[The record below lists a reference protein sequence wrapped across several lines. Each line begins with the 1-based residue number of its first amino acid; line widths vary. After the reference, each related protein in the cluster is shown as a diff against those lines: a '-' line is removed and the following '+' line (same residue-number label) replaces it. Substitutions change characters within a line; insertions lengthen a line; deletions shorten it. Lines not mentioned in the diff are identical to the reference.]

1 MAHLCRFLAMWPGSF
16 LLALGLLSSSCNPL
30 VVESEQEFYHLSN
43 GDSLRM
49 PKHLSETLF
58 TFSNRSKET
67 ISFWLVDS
75 GGHDFSSSRALL
87 EPIKEKNSSDAA
99 IAMALWKLVCES
111 GGHED
116 FTMTHA
122 LQDNTQP
129 LALMRYPGF
138 MCGEKA
144 GILAHL
150 AHSAGLPSRVV
161 GLKRHVVTEIF
172 HDAQWHMY
180 DADMNRIH
188 MNENGHVASV
198 HELHANPQLLDD
210 DFKVEHFSGA
220 YLSIFPYRSHF
231 GPSTPTPFDIDPG
244 VSLECSPVELKFDL
258 KSSDAL
264 SFKVMRR
271 SRWKRLFSRSVRQ
284 FDVEMTLLR
293 TIAINDMA
301 NPGSSDGCAQ
311 FTIPFHLQELG
322 LTLKSEQEKPVQV
335 TFKGCQTET
344 GIEKRSVVILAP
356 SERSAKLT
364 FDSFSGGEIF
374 YEWRLDATASS
385 ASEDSVQIEAR
396 YVLNGLICPL
406 ATEAPV
412 IFMISS
418 ATDSAVLPL
427 QLQIR

>member
-1 MAHLCRFLAMWPGSF
+1 MAHLCRFLAMQPRSF
-16 LLALGLLSSSCNPL
+16 VLALGLLSSSCNQSF
-30 VVESEQEFYHLSN
+30 VESEREFYHLSN
-43 GDSLRM
+43 GDSLQM
-49 PKHLSETLF
+49 PKHFSETLF
-58 TFSNRSKET
+58 TFSNRSEET
-67 ISFWLVDS
+67 ISFWFVDS
-75 GGHDFSSSRALL
+75 GGHDFSSSSALVK
-87 EPIKEKNSSDAA
+87 PILAQNSSDAA

-116 FTMTHA
+116 FSMAHTLH
-122 LQDNTQP
+122 DNTLP
-129 LALMRYPGF
+129 LSLMRYPGF

-150 AHSAGLPSRVV
+150 AHTAGLPSRVV

-172 HDAQWHMY
+172 HDEQWHMY

-198 HELHANPQLLDD
+198 HELHTNSRLLDD
-210 DFKVEHFSGA
+210 DFKIEHFSGA
-220 YLSIFPYRSHF
+220 YLSIFPYRSYF
-231 GPSTPTPFDIDPG
+231 GPSAPTLFDIDPFTN
-244 VSLECSPVELKFDL
+244 LQCSPVELIFDL
-258 KSSDAL
+258 QPSDEI
-264 SFKVMRR
+264 SFKVIRK
-271 SRWKRLFSRSVRQ
+271 SRWKRLVSRSVRQ
-284 FDVEMTLLR
+284 FDVEMTLYR
-293 TIAINDMA
+293 TIAVNDMA
-301 NPGSSDGCAQ
+301 NPDSAEEGVL
-311 FTIPFHLQELG
+311 FTLPFHLQELG
-322 LTLKSEQEKPVQV
+322 LTLKSKQEKPVQI
-335 TFKGCQTET
+335 TFKGCQSET
-344 GIEKRSVVILAP
+344 GIEKRSAVTLAP

-374 YEWRLDATASS
+374 YEWQLYATASA

-396 YVLNGLICPL
+396 YMLNGLICPL